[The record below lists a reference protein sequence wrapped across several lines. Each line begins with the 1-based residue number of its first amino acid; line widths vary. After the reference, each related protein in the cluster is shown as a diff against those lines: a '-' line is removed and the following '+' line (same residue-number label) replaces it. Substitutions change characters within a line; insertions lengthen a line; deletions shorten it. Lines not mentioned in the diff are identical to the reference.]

1 MMASTLGGA
10 LLAALSLLV
19 APPMQALYAL
29 ALLLWVAVTL
39 SRVAGPRWAGVGG
52 V

>member
-1 MMASTLGGA
+1 MMASTLWGA

-39 SRVAGPRWAGVGG
+39 SRVAAPRGG
-52 V
+52 VLGGV